1 MWLRPL
7 YGLAVVQNMLGA
19 LRSTISPHSKL
30 QANMSEHVVV
40 DVIVIIHHCHHC
52 YQTSSIVDI
61 IVIGHHCYH
70 CYHTSFLS
78 VIAKISRRFLTQH
91 CQSFKCRRVPDV
103 ASASHWRFALGFH
116 LLIGASHYG
125 ESRLSS
131 KTNMRCMVFTAVAS
145 VLGRYEAY

>member
-1 MWLRPL
+1 MCKVQFGGLPL
-7 YGLAVVQNMLGA
+7 
-19 LRSTISPHSKL
+19 PHSKL
-30 QANMSEHVVV
+30 QAKMSEQIKRQTKHV
-40 DVIVIIHHCHHC
+40 
-52 YQTSSIVDI
+52 I
-61 IVIGHHCYH
+61 IVIRHHCYH

-78 VIAKISRRFLTQH
+78 DIAKISRPFLTQH
-91 CQSFKCRRVPDV
+91 CQSFKNAGGFQMMWLRPLSPLIHDV